1 MIEFLDALQPEGNG
15 RFTELR
21 SMRNGE
27 VMQTFIPLDAHSVLA
42 EGALHRDSDGWDVY
56 FGVVPREY
64 ASGKA
69 SDCVQNVGVLWAD
82 IDNKAVGGTHLAA
95 LMRLGAINL
104 TPSIVVDSGNGIHAY
119 WLLNK
124 LEPFSRV
131 QPLMKG
137 LQSAIGSDHVHD
149 APRVL
154 RLPGTRNHKDC
165 PAEAM
170 APNADKGEWEKV
182 THGGPH
188 CNGKPV
194 RLLHFEPERRYRLS
208 DFDDFTPV
216 EQPERNLP
224 HPSFYDGGNGGW
236 EPSNNAPPFPEGTRN
251 ASLTRLAGIM
261 FARGMAPID
270 VLAAL
275 LHENNKRCSPPL
287 PPAEVERIVRSVS
300 RYAK

>member
-1 MIEFLDALQPEGNG
+1 MIEFLDALQPERD
-15 RFTELR
+15 RFAELR

-27 VMQTFIPLDAHSVLA
+27 VLQDFIPTNKHDVLA
-42 EGALHRDSDGWDVY
+42 EVALKRDADGWDCY
-56 FGVVPREY
+56 FGVLPRWK
-64 ASGKA
+64 ASGRA
-69 SDCVQNVGVLWAD
+69 EDCVQNVGVLWAD

-95 LMRLGAINL
+95 LMRLGAVNL

-124 LEPFSRV
+124 LEPFGRV

-154 RLPGTRNHKDC
+154 RLPGTRNHKMCDHDPVPDEGVSIPMIAC
-165 PAEAM
+165 
-170 APNADKGEWEKV
+170 
-182 THGGPH
+182 
-188 CNGKPV
+188 KPV

-216 EQPERNLP
+216 EQPDQTTRILGALIGDR
-224 HPSFYDGGNGGW
+224 SGW

-261 FARGMAPID
+261 FARGMTPID

-275 LHENNKRCSPPL
+275 LDENNKRCSPPL
-287 PPAEVERIVRSVS
+287 PPAEVERIVRSLS